1 VPKVMFVVP
10 HLSHSMRLLADYL
23 RYLDK
28 SFKVTLFVIEPELR
42 FANEFPADARRVV
55 LSDGRKYSKTANTIW
70 RLYQEAKE
78 QDLIVGWAE
87 LTPTYLTALGA
98 LMGRKPVIGWVHAH
112 LSQIFALKQRPGG
125 LHLPAIRLVYP
136 NLAAVV
142 GCSEGVRDDL
152 RDNLRI
158 PNAMAIV
165 NGIDIARV
173 EQLAEAPLPEAHQKF
188 FEDIPV
194 LVTVAVCTFQK
205 NQEIL
210 ISAHSQLMRE
220 GHRHRLLFVGDG
232 PLRPKLEAQAAELGV
247 SDTVTFAGYV
257 DNPYPY
263 MKRATAFVL
272 SSRWEGHPLC
282 LAEALAV
289 GLPVV
294 SSDCRSGPREILDN
308 GRYGLLVPQGDV
320 DAFTAAARRIFAEP
334 GLVEQ
339 FRRSAPEG
347 AERNSIR
354 RRVLEMESL
363 FWTTLGRPVAAA
375 VDPRPPASTTPAAE
389 ASRSRSVA

>member
-1 VPKVMFVVP
+1 MPKVMFVVP

-42 FANEFPADARRVV
+42 FAGEFPADARRVV
-55 LSDGRKYSKTANTIW
+55 LQDGRKYSKTPATIW
-70 RLYQEAKE
+70 KLYQEAKE
-78 QDLIVGWAE
+78 QDLVVGWAE

-98 LMGRKPVIGWVHAH
+98 LMGGKPVVGWVHAH
-112 LSQIFALKQRPGG
+112 LSQIFALKQRPAG
-125 LHLPAIRLVYP
+125 LHLPVIRLVYP

-173 EQLAEAPLPEAHQKF
+173 QRLAEEPLPEAHRKF
-188 FEDIPV
+188 FDDLPV
-194 LVTVAVCTFQK
+194 LITVAACTFQK

-210 ISAHSQLMRE
+210 ISAHSRLMSE
-220 GHRHRLLFVGDG
+220 GLKHRLLYVGDG
-232 PLRPKLEAQAAELGV
+232 PLRPALEAQAAELGV
-247 SDTVTFAGYV
+247 AETVSFAGYV

-263 MKRATAFVL
+263 MKHSCAFVL

-289 GLPVV
+289 GLPVI
-294 SSDCRSGPREILDN
+294 SSDCQSGPREILDG
-308 GRYGLLVPQGDV
+308 GRFGLLVPPGDV
-320 DAFTAAARRIFAEP
+320 DAFTAAARRVLAEP
-334 GLVEQ
+334 TVRQQL
-339 FRRSAPEG
+339 RRDAAEG
-347 AERNSIR
+347 AERNSIS
-354 RRVLEMESL
+354 RRVKEMEEL
-363 FWTTLGRPVAAA
+363 FWNTLGRPVA
-375 VDPRPPASTTPAAE
+375 VVRPELPASTTPAA
-389 ASRSRSVA
+389 APRSVA

>member
-1 VPKVMFVVP
+1 MFVVP

-28 SFKVTLFVIEPELR
+28 SFKVTLFVIEPQLR
-42 FANEFPADARRVV
+42 FENEFPADARRVV
-55 LSDGRKYSKTANTIW
+55 LQGGTKYSKTASTVW
-70 RLYQEAKE
+70 RLYQEAKD

-87 LTPTYLTALGA
+87 LTPTYLTAIGA
-98 LMGRKPVIGWVHAH
+98 LMARKPVIGWVHAH
-112 LSQIFALKQRPGG
+112 LSQIFALKQRPAR

-152 RDNLRI
+152 RDNLRL

-165 NGIDIARV
+165 NGIDIVRV
-173 EQLAEAPLPEAHQKF
+173 QHLAQAPIPDAHRKF
-188 FEDIPV
+188 FDELPV
-194 LVTVAVCTFQK
+194 LITVAACTFQK

-210 ISAHSQLMRE
+210 IDAHSRLNKE

-247 SDTVTFAGYV
+247 ADTVSFAGYV

-263 MKRATAFVL
+263 MKRSHAFVL

-294 SSDCRSGPREILDN
+294 SSDCHSGPREILDN
-308 GRYGLLVPQGDV
+308 GRFGLLVPPGNV
-320 DAFTAAARRIFAEP
+320 DAFTAAARRVLAEP
-334 GLVEQ
+334 AIREQ
-339 FRRSAPEG
+339 LRHDAPEG

-363 FWTTLGRPVAAA
+363 FWKTLRSDSVAGV
-375 VDPRPPASTTPAAE
+375 VDPSLSTPAAE
-389 ASRSRSVA
+389 SRPRSVA